1 MTSWPAFD
9 DKQIAVVERV
19 LRSGRINYRTGEEG
33 RAFDREH
40 AEACGREYGV
50 ALANGILA
58 LELEQIEPAVR
69 MLGTRQVRY
78 SRLVRGRTLRGRMA
92 PTAQK
97 LRRSW
102 H

>member
-40 AEACGREYGV
+40 AGACGRWRSRISRGSV
-50 ALANGILA
+50 AA
-58 LELEQIEPAVR
+58 PA
-69 MLGTRQVRY
+69 TI
-78 SRLVRGRTLRGRMA
+78 S
-92 PTAQK
+92 
-97 LRRSW
+97 
-102 H
+102 